1 MKRISAKLKPVFNDI
16 NLVRAVCLRQ
26 HFADVDIII
35 ALMIFNADDKRYT
48 VDSAIHDYTH
58 GNFNHDEISK
68 IIADYELSQY
78 CKFDISYSDIK
89 ALENE
94 PYFNERCGFHGL
106 NANYIKEHE
115 VI

>member
-1 MKRISAKLKPVFNDI
+1 MKRISAKLKPIFNDI
-16 NLVRAVCLRQ
+16 NLVRSVCLRQ
-26 HFADVDIII
+26 HITDVDVVI

-48 VDSAIHDYTH
+48 IDNAIYNMKHVK
-58 GNFNHDEISK
+58 FNNDEISK
-68 IIADYELSQY
+68 IITDYELSQY
-78 CKFDISYSDIK
+78 CKFDISYTDIK

-106 NANYIKEHE
+106 NANYIKDHE

>member
-1 MKRISAKLKPVFNDI
+1 MKRIPAKLKPIFNDI
-16 NLVRAVCLRQ
+16 NLVRTVCLWQ
-26 HFADVDIII
+26 HFKDVDIII

-48 VDSAIHDYTH
+48 VDNAIHDYTH
-58 GNFNHDEISK
+58 GNFKFNEITT
-68 IIADYELSQY
+68 IITDYELAQY
-78 CKFDISYSDIK
+78 CIFDISYADIK

-106 NANYIKEHE
+106 NANYIKNHE